1 MVVRATLSAMTEG
14 PTEQPRPSPG
24 KDHEA
29 ARVFALEAARSLADD
44 KCTDVLVLDLRG
56 KSQVTD
62 FFVIG
67 SGSSERQMRS
77 SAFDVA
83 KMAKERGFHLYRTNM
98 DEPAQSWIVLDFV
111 DLVVHVFDPA
121 TRAYYDLEMLWG
133 DSDRIDWSRPN
144 NDAAPAR
151 RNGATTR
158 DS

>member
-1 MVVRATLSAMTEG
+1 MTDAQ
-14 PTEQPRPSPG
+14 PTHPRPTPG
-24 KDHEA
+24 LNHEA
-29 ARVFALEAARSLADD
+29 ARAFALDAARALADD

-77 SAFDVA
+77 SAYDVA
-83 KMAKERGFHLYRTNM
+83 KMAKERGLQLYRSNI

-133 DSDRIDWSRPN
+133 DSERLDWSRT
-144 NDAAPAR
+144 ATAR
-151 RNGATTR
+151 RNGAASH
-158 DS
+158 DD